1 MSDALIRRMK
11 RQIIKAA
18 HSAGEGHVPSA
29 YSVLDLIWVLYNR
42 VMRIDPKHPN
52 DLTMD
57 RFILSKGH
65 ASLAL
70 YSVLTEK
77 GYFPHEYFNT
87 FCKYDAPMAGHPDCN
102 KVPGVEASTGS
113 LGHGLPMAVGIAM
126 GSKIRRITN
135 RIFCLVGDGECNEG
149 TIWEA
154 ALLAAHHKLSNLC
167 CIIDYNHSTD
177 RALQMGDLAAKFKS
191 FGWEAITI
199 DGHNHDEIY
208 RALSYIH
215 NNKPLVVIAETI
227 KGKGV
232 KCMENEPAWHH
243 RAPNNEEL
251 KAILEE
257 LL

>member
-1 MSDALIRRMK
+1 
-11 RQIIKAA
+11 
-18 HSAGEGHVPSA
+18 
-29 YSVLDLIWVLYNR
+29 
-42 VMRIDPKHPN
+42 
-52 DLTMD
+52 
-57 RFILSKGH
+57 
-65 ASLAL
+65 
-70 YSVLTEK
+70 
-77 GYFPHEYFNT
+77 
-87 FCKYDAPMAGHPDCN
+87 
-102 KVPGVEASTGS
+102 
-113 LGHGLPMAVGIAM
+113 M